1 MSQISIPTTAT
12 NLPPTVPT
20 SFVEDSGTAVPALN
34 ILNIVGGQ
42 GVSTLGSGNTVT
54 INLTQI
60 IDNYVNVT
68 TAMSP
73 YVVAADD
80 YFISCDAT
88 AGGGGAITVQL
99 PNAHTQYDRFVV
111 KDRTAGLLTNPAWT
125 VTVTTVGG
133 VVLIDGSTS
142 WSADDPYDSI
152 EVLFNGTSYEGF

>member
-34 ILNIVGGQ
+34 ILNIVGGP

-88 AGGGGAITVQL
+88 TYGDIA
-99 PNAHTQYDRFVV
+99 VV
-111 KDRTAGLLTNPAWT
+111 TLT
-125 VTVTTVGG
+125 
-133 VVLIDGSTS
+133 
-142 WSADDPYDSI
+142 
-152 EVLFNGTSYEGF
+152 